1 MMLRA
6 GFSHRD
12 RRIAFALGSA
22 AGAALFACVP
32 VVSLGAQVVRGVVT
46 DRAAATPVAGVVLS
60 VQDTRDSVVAQT
72 LSDEN
77 GVYDV
82 RLPSAGTFSIDVK
95 RIGVRRIRVPAFAVA
110 EGETRRV
117 DVIVEPL
124 PAVLS
129 SVRVTG
135 RTTCVRRPEANAKT
149 AALWDDARAALSAA
163 VISKRLRTAND
174 TVVRF
179 QRKLD
184 VETWRVLFEDRRR
197 VSTSADRPFR
207 SLPAEELSVHGYVRT
222 NTDGS
227 VDYFAPDAEVL
238 LSEMFLDDHC
248 FKLQQGF
255 GERVGMVGLGF
266 EPVPG
271 RTLPDIK
278 GTLWLDAKTAEL
290 RTVDFEYTW
299 LPNEHRT
306 ADFGGTVSFFRMPGG
321 RWIVRSWRIRMPEFG
336 YEKTVTRHDGSKM
349 SLGRSARPIL
359 VGISEEGGAV
369 PLDVLLNQ
377 AGRVHGRVRMAGDK
391 EHQPLVGVTVAL
403 SGTADST
410 VTGSD
415 GTFELPFVQPGSYT
429 LMVRHA
435 ALDSLG
441 VEHLGRTVDVEPGA
455 SPPLEILFPTYEDL
469 ARRMCGEPIDF
480 DRASVVRFLV
490 VDAATG
496 EPLANTPAILS
507 RVPIDANGRPI
518 ADSASAW
525 DVTLDKRGG
534 FLGCGMRADEV
545 VRLESVPEGQP
556 PWLETI
562 RPRAGMI
569 GWHVIR
575 VRRPVAPR

>member
-1 MMLRA
+1 MLPTA
-6 GFSHRD
+6 
-12 RRIAFALGSA
+12 
-22 AGAALFACVP
+22 P
-32 VVSLGAQVVRGVVT
+32 LGAQVVRGVVT

-60 VQDTRDSVVAQT
+60 VHDTRDSVVAQV
-72 LSDEN
+72 LSEEN
-77 GVYDV
+77 GAFEI
-82 RLPSAGTFSIDVK
+82 RLPSAGTFSLDVK
-95 RIGVRRIRVPAFAVA
+95 RIGVRRVRIPAFTVA
-110 EGETRRV
+110 GGETRRV
-117 DVIVEPL
+117 DVTVEPL

-135 RTTCVRRPEANAKT
+135 RTACVRHPDANAKT
-149 AALWDDARAALSAA
+149 AALWDEARAALSAA
-163 VISKRLRTAND
+163 VISKRLQSAND

-238 LSEMFLDDHC
+238 LSPTFLDDHC
-248 FKLQQGF
+248 FKLRQGF

-266 EPVPG
+266 EPVPD
-271 RTLPDIK
+271 REVPDIK

-299 LPNEHRT
+299 LPNEQRT
-306 ADFGGTVSFFRMPGG
+306 ADFGGSVSFFRMPGG

-336 YEKTVTRHDGSKM
+336 HEKIVTRHDGSKM
-349 SLGRSARPIL
+349 SLGRTARPIL
-359 VGISEEGGAV
+359 VRISEEGGTV

-377 AGRVHGRVRMAGDK
+377 AGRVYGRVRMAGDK
-391 EHQPLVGVTVAL
+391 ANQPLVGVTVAL
-403 SGTADST
+403 NGTADST

-429 LMVRHA
+429 LVLRHA

-441 VEHLGRTVDVEPGA
+441 VEHVGRTVEVEPGPSA
-455 SPPLEILFPTYEDL
+455 PLEILFPTYEDL
-469 ARRMCGEPIDF
+469 AQRMCGDSIDF
-480 DRASVVRFLV
+480 DRMSVIRFLV
-490 VDAATG
+490 VDAANG

-507 RVPIDANGRPI
+507 RVPLDANDRPI

-534 FLGCGMRADEV
+534 FLGCGMRSDEI

-562 RPRAGMI
+562 RPRAGVI

-575 VRRPVAPR
+575 IRRPQRPQ